1 MTNPAIKNAPMDPHT
16 AADHAARHE
25 SKTKATDRRT
35 RREELIVEIRELSKQ
50 AESLRQLPPATESL
64 ANAWIGA
71 IEAMQ
76 RKFVV
81 DLQMAAKNGATPMFN
96 PADKNAQAYL
106 FGDQWIDRI
115 PELAAQVSGEAGATQ
130 RIAKLGYINSRLI
143 GLRQELSR
151 IGG

>member
-1 MTNPAIKNAPMDPHT
+1 
-16 AADHAARHE
+16 
-25 SKTKATDRRT
+25 
-35 RREELIVEIRELSKQ
+35 
-50 AESLRQLPPATESL
+50 
-64 ANAWIGA
+64 
-71 IEAMQ
+71 MQ

-115 PELAAQVSGEAGATQ
+115 PELAAQVSGETGATQ

-143 GLRQELSR
+143 GLRQELAR